1 MRGGG
6 ECWGCLML
14 HGMLDLLRA
23 QLIPLL
29 FRQKNWIRALDR
41 YSTGRNATLKESD
54 GRRVGWAETME
65 SGSYL

>member
-1 MRGGG
+1 MRGGVLG
-6 ECWGCLML
+6 VFDASRYAGPIA
-14 HGMLDLLRA
+14 RA

-29 FRQKNWIRALDR
+29 FGQSFQICALDR
-41 YSTGRNATLKESD
+41 CSAGRNATLKEPD